1 MVLIVMLTV
10 ITYFIL
16 IAWTIHNLGNLEK
29 SKKAIYIV
37 VGIIIFYFIT
47 FIVFQIAKRNI
58 VIDDNQIQSQVQ
70 NILVTVFAG
79 LNGIV
84 VMPQI
89 AKTIDKIREDE
100 IDQKQLQKR
109 IIILI
114 AVFIIC
120 LIFETGYMKDTQ
132 EGILKMY
139 QAIKG

>member
-1 MVLIVMLTV
+1 MVLIVILTV

-37 VGIIIFYFIT
+37 VGIIISYFIT

-89 AKTIDKIREDE
+89 AKTIDKIKEDE

-114 AVFIIC
+114 AIFIIC